1 MLLSID
7 EKSNEKTRTN
17 LPLIMD
23 IIIYKQNGNHFA
35 GVGGGGRRWVWVWV
49 KCGVW
54 VGGCF
59 FFQYIFFVEN
69 SYISRVK
76 YLWSMFDRAQ
86 LTHYDDFIMT
96 TMAAQITSLTV
107 VYSTVY
113 SDANQKRKH
122 QSSASLAFVW
132 GIHRDRW
139 IPRTKGQLRGQ
150 CFHLMTSSCIGQQ
163 WFTWSIFGTYPFA
176 ECLMLQTMHG
186 NSENPSSFCRRYKY
200 LFINP
205 SKPCDA
211 YILSVDFCGRWHIF
225 AQENS
230 FENVVWKI
238 AASLC
243 YFIEVKWRIF
253 ASVI

>member
-1 MLLSID
+1 MT
-7 EKSNEKTRTN
+7 KSQMRKRAPICHW
-17 LPLIMD
+17 LW
-23 IIIYKQNGNHFA
+23 IYLCLNRMVTILRGWGSEV
-35 GVGGGGRRWVWVWV
+35 GVGCG
-49 KCGVW
+49 CGVGYGC

-59 FFQYIFFVEN
+59 QYIFCVEN
-69 SYISRVK
+69 SYISRVVC
-76 YLWSMFDRAQ
+76 LWSMFDRAQ

-113 SDANQKRKH
+113 SDANQRKH

-163 WFTWSIFGTYPFA
+163 WFTWSIFGTHPFA
-176 ECLMLQTMHG
+176 ECLMLQTMHD
-186 NSENPSSFCRRYKY
+186 NSENPSSFCLRYKY

-205 SKPCDA
+205 SKSSDA
-211 YILSVDFCGRWHIF
+211 YILSVDFYGRWHIF
-225 AQENS
+225 VQENS

-238 AASLC
+238 AASIC
-243 YFIEVKWRIF
+243 
-253 ASVI
+253 